1 MKQKRSSF
9 GFLMEMIWVSGFF
22 LISACIFVLVFAKSE
37 ALSRRAELLNQAV
50 LAASSAMEETFA
62 DAEERMREEGS
73 HDRKNPADKFSTDE
87 FLVEITASEEDD
99 LLSVTVQVLDRE
111 DGSVLYTLSGARAL
125 RKGGTS

>member
-62 DAEERMREEGS
+62 DAEAGTDDGS
-73 HDRKNPADKFSTDE
+73 QTRKDRSEQYSTDD
-87 FLVEITASEEDD
+87 FRLEIAASEEDG
-99 LLSVTVQVLDRE
+99 LLSVTVQVLDRS
-111 DGSVLYTLSGARAL
+111 DGSVLYSLSGARAF
-125 RKGGTS
+125 RKGGTP

>member
-50 LAASSAMEETFA
+50 LAASNAMEETFA
-62 DAEERMREEGS
+62 DAEERMLEEGS
-73 HDRKNPADKFSTDE
+73 HDRKNPADEFSTDE

-125 RKGGTS
+125 RKGGAS